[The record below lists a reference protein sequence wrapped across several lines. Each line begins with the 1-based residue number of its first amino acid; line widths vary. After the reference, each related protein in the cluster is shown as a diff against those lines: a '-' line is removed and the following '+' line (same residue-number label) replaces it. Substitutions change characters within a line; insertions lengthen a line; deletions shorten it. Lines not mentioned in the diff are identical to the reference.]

1 MVDTSSTRRRFLATG
16 AAAGAGMASVA
27 GCLGFGG
34 GSTSTISLAFT
45 VPVENIGSLF
55 AVEEIRDTLDNLGDG
70 YELEVTRNASTPDSL
85 NQMAAGEVD
94 VALLTTVSYASAVQE
109 EAVAG
114 NISMVATDFWDAH
127 PEYYGFTIY
136 ARGDSDIEGP
146 EDLEGKNLGVNALGT
161 GIHAIYNKKLEQVGL
176 DPESDVNF
184 VELGFPSFTTAIND
198 GRFDVG
204 IYPALFA
211 VQARG
216 EGFKPVFTSQDT
228 WDEEYPFAYLCAANS
243 SLEDKGAAFEAWG
256 EDYVN
261 LVDYIYDNRS
271 SVVTAAAE
279 HFELPE
285 ALVDGFFLTNDDY
298 YRQEVAIDYERLQ
311 FAMDEMESLGFIDSS
326 FDVQEYATNDYLPQ

>member
-1 MVDTSSTRRRFLATG
+1 
-16 AAAGAGMASVA
+16 MASVA

-34 GSTSTISLAFT
+34 GGTSTISLAFT

-55 AVEEIRDTLDNLGDG
+55 AVPEIRETLDNLGDG
-70 YELEVTRNASTPDSL
+70 YELEVTRNSSTPDSL

-109 EAVAG
+109 EAVPG

-127 PEYYGFTIY
+127 PEYYGFTIF
-136 ARGDSDIEGP
+136 ARGDSDIEGA

-184 VELGFPSFTTAIND
+184 VELGFPSFTTAIKD

-228 WDEEYPFAYLCAANS
+228 WEEEYPFAYLCAANS

-271 SVVTAAAE
+271 SVVSAAAE

-311 FAMDEMESLGFIDSS
+311 FAMDEMESLDFIDDS